1 VDVDKQVDQVGAAV
15 TKELVTF
22 GTVVVGPALRPADVE
37 EVVVVDTPKLAPLLV
52 MVVSTTS

>member
-15 TKELVTF
+15 TKELVTC